1 MLAIRRNVYRQA
13 GSYAHLEERVKATF
27 ERTIADSDTDDTGTT
42 STLFKPFTGDRTDNT
57 RAGSRM
63 PAFLGLARHYGGL
76 YVENDDGM
84 AVPDAL
90 AKAGLDFTVTMHPYK
105 VHIPTDPAGLAFDI
119 VPGARNRRASI
130 ATWPDG
136 RRAALGDAGKGYT
149 PVQPAQAAE
158 LGQLVLDEGGA
169 TVVAAAA
176 YGEPRGSRMYLALKM
191 PDGIQI
197 GGRDPHDLYLTIGNS
212 FNTDTGLWGCVAP
225 IRLRCTNQTTGTFFG
240 AHNRFTLRHTA
251 KVEVQIGEIR
261 RALDLTNTFAEQYA
275 AACERLLATP
285 MDGLGAFLE
294 KLLPTPKTVVTDR
307 GADNWAERRSEV
319 RHIITD
325 GDLNDFGIGTRYAA
339 LQGVYEWADHKMDAT
354 TLETRYARLI
364 TGNSQAEKIKN
375 RAADLLMAGL

>member
-1 MLAIRRNVYRQA
+1 MASNYQ
-13 GSYAHLEERVKATF
+13 T
-27 ERTIADSDTDDTGTT
+27 TIADSGADPDGTT
-42 STLFKPFTGDRTDNT
+42 TTLFKPFTGDRVDNT
-57 RAGSRM
+57 GQPSRM

-76 YVENDDGM
+76 YVENDSGM

-90 AKAGLDFTVTMHPYK
+90 AKAGLDFTVTMHPYEI
-105 VHIPTDPAGLAFDI
+105 HLDGDTPDTPAAV

-169 TVVAAAA
+169 TIVAAAA
-176 YGEPRGSRMYLALKM
+176 YGDPRGSRMYLALKM
-191 PDGIQI
+191 PEGIQI

-225 IRLRCTNQTTGTFFG
+225 IRTRCTNQTTGTFFG
-240 AHNRFTLRHTA
+240 ASNRFTIRHTA
-251 KVEVQIGEIR
+251 KMEIRLGEIR
-261 RALDLTNTFAEQYA
+261 RALDLTETFAEQYA
-275 AACERLLATP
+275 AACERLLAAP
-285 MDGLGAFLE
+285 MEGLNEFLE
-294 KLLPTPKTVVTDR
+294 KLLPTPKTVITDR

-325 GDLNDFGIGTRYAA
+325 GMFNDFGVGTRYAA
-339 LQGVYEWADHKMDAT
+339 LQGVYEWADHKMRAD
-354 TLETRYARLI
+354 TLETRYSRLI
-364 TGNSQAEKIKN
+364 TGNSQAEQIKN
-375 RAADLLMAGL
+375 RAAELLMAGL